1 MSDTEREVVHRITS
15 EVYHIA
21 NTNDLPACNTHGRT
35 VGKQRWV
42 MAAESEME
50 HRELCDRC
58 AGMGPTGKT
67 RRELID
73 IIRSEIPEK
82 KGGSRTSLGAP
93 ELSVIADRLGVEVDD
108 EEDD

>member
-1 MSDTEREVVHRITS
+1 MSDAERGVVHRITS

-35 VGKQRWV
+35 VEGKRWV

-58 AGMGPTGKT
+58 AGMGPAGKT

-82 KGGSRTSLGAP
+82 KSGSRASLGAS
-93 ELSVIADRLGVEVDD
+93 ELAAIADRLGVEVGD
-108 EEDD
+108 E